1 MASSFLNQAER
12 LQLTNSVLSALP
24 TFILSTF
31 KLQNTVIEQI
41 DKYRRHCLWRG
52 SDMQSKKLPSVAWPM
67 VCTSKDQG
75 GLGVLNLGDH
85 NKAML
90 MKYLHKFYNRDDIP
104 WVGLVWESYYS
115 NGRLPG
121 NISKGS
127 FWWKDVTKLIH
138 KFKSIAKVD
147 LKDGM
152 TCMFWSDKW
161 LGMIPK
167 TSFPE
172 LYSFAKIKTI
182 TFSSVMNEDSLQNL
196 FHLPLSEE
204 AFSQFTQLQN
214 LMVSFH
220 FIDAKDTWGYN
231 WGSNFFSSS
240 KVYKQLRS
248 DSPVNTKFRWLWNSS
263 CQNKHRVFFW
273 LILQDRLNTR
283 GVLRRRNMNLRIII
297 ASFALSSMKSLL
309 STRSF
314 PVLLQQKLGTPSA

>member
-1 MASSFLNQAER
+1 
-12 LQLTNSVLSALP
+12 
-24 TFILSTF
+24 
-31 KLQNTVIEQI
+31 
-41 DKYRRHCLWRG
+41 
-52 SDMQSKKLPSVAWPM
+52 
-67 VCTSKDQG
+67 
-75 GLGVLNLGDH
+75 
-85 NKAML
+85 ML

-152 TCMFWSDKW
+152 TCMFWSDMW
-161 LGMIPK
+161 LGMIPE

-172 LYSFAKIKTI
+172 LYSFAKTKTT
-182 TFSSVMNEDSLQNL
+182 TFSSAMNEHSFQNL

-214 LMVSFH
+214 LMDSFH
-220 FIDAKDTWGYN
+220 FDDARDTWGYN

-248 DSPVNTKFRWLWNSS
+248 NNPVSTKFRWLWNSS

-273 LILQDRLNTR
+273 LILQNRLNTR
-283 GVLRRRNMNLRIII
+283 GVLRRRNMELENYHCVLCTKQHEESIEHLFLSCPFAAEAWNSINLNVDADLLPIQNLDFLREQINQSFFMEIII
-297 ASFALSSMKSLL
+297 LFCWAIWMSRNNLIFRQVPPSVQSCRLIFKSE
-309 STRSF
+309 F
-314 PVLLQQKLGTPSA
+314 Y